1 MVINLI
7 FLMIPVFLTVYLYLK
22 YGAETAIEKSVIPFM
37 ILIPFSFREY
47 ISPYAPLLTFYC
59 CAILPLLIIGLIVYK
74 VPRNFSLMDLLVL
87 SFVLMCTYAGFESS
101 GSQFGKSIIMYE
113 AMETLIPYFVI
124 RCFIE
129 KRNVIRF
136 LTTLTIFISITA
148 IFAPVEFF
156 INRTLANIYQIFWQ
170 KNGLWAPFVRNGFN
184 RVYSMY
190 GHPIHAGIIFSTSV
204 ILLIVLYKLR
214 VYRNKKLITALILI
228 NVMALIMT
236 ISRSSYIMIIPS
248 IMVFWY
254 SLVGHKKTYAVIL
267 VVMFTVGYTVGM
279 DMYNSYIEIKPG
291 EKASETKQSAYYRKQ
306 LLDNY
311 TEIAKKRPFY
321 GYGNNIPVLGGQYS
335 IDNHYLL
342 LSLRYGYI
350 ATGIFILMHLMAL
363 IKAIIISREYTK
375 NFKIFCFMKNFFVSL
390 PRKQWR
396 FLCDDI

>member
-1 MVINLI
+1 MVINLM

-204 ILLIVLYKLR
+204 ILLIVIYKLR

-228 NVMALIMT
+228 NV
-236 ISRSSYIMIIPS
+236 
-248 IMVFWY
+248 
-254 SLVGHKKTYAVIL
+254 VIL

-375 NFKIFCFMKNFFVSL
+375 RENMVLWGIVAVIFYYSVLSFSVWQTFQSKIILFMMFALIVNFTGRDNKRIENRNF
-390 PRKQWR
+390 
-396 FLCDDI
+396 